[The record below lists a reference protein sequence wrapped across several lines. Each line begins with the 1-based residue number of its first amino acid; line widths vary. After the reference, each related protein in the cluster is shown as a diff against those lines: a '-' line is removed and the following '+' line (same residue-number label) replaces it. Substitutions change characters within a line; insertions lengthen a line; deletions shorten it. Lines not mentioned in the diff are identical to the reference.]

1 MGPRL
6 DFSETD
12 ESTATVI
19 AGCGNELERGLDYP
33 SRSPLRSMD
42 DGTRDESTR
51 HIPASAV
58 KRIRLGLADPRSS
71 NIDEGQQLDISDV
84 YRISPQDAVCELT
97 LRGRSVRKRRAVSN
111 HRTTVLLLTS
121 MVADPD
127 VSWAR
132 RLLSTIT
139 EGRQSPT
146 TASTS
151 GLPCASPSRHALM
164 PPSAI
169 SAST

>member
-1 MGPRL
+1 MTDDCPPPVMSSSQSSSMGPRL

-19 AGCGNELERGLDYP
+19 AGCGNELERGLDYA

-71 NIDEGQQLDISDV
+71 NIDEGQQDISDV
-84 YRISPQDAVCELT
+84 YRNSPQDAVCELT
-97 LRGRSVRKRRAVSN
+97 LRGRIVYVSVGRYP
-111 HRTTVLLLTS
+111 TTV
-121 MVADPD
+121 
-127 VSWAR
+127 
-132 RLLSTIT
+132 
-139 EGRQSPT
+139 
-146 TASTS
+146 
-151 GLPCASPSRHALM
+151 
-164 PPSAI
+164 PPSYC
-169 SAST
+169 